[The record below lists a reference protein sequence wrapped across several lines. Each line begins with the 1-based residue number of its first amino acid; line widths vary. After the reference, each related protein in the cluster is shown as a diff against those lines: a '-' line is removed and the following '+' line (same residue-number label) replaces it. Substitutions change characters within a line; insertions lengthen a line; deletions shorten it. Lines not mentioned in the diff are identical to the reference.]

1 MTTAL
6 DQAGD
11 GFVWHPPEELREKSN
26 LHAFLKE
33 HALPDYAALLERAET
48 DPEWFWNA
56 VAQRLHFFRPYERV
70 LDTSRG
76 APFARWCVGGTTNV
90 VTSCIE
96 RFRGTPTWEK
106 EVLVWEG
113 EGGEVRRLSY
123 SRLSAQIDALAAGL
137 RREGCGRGD
146 VVGLFLPNIPEAI
159 VAFFA
164 VAKIGA
170 IALPMFSGFGAGA
183 LIDRLGDAGARFVI
197 TADGTW
203 RRGAV
208 VPLKATL
215 DEAAPALPQLSR
227 VIVARHAGTPVTMQA
242 PCDLWLDKLAVPPEG
257 PSVTEKMDAE
267 DPLMI
272 MYTSGTTGRP
282 KGTVHSHCGFAAKMA
297 LDLGLIMDVKPCD
310 RLLWLS
316 DMGWLVGPLLAVGT
330 TLHGATMLIAEGGP
344 DYPDAGRMWR
354 LVDEH
359 AISFLGLAPT
369 MARSF
374 IRNGGGGVEGYGLGS
389 LRVCASTGE
398 PWTPEAWWW
407 TFDKVCRRRV
417 PILNYSGGTEIGG
430 GILSGNVLTP
440 MKPCAFSG
448 PIPGMGADIVDAA
461 GNPVAQGEAGELVLR
476 RPSIGLTRS
485 LWKNDDER
493 YLDAY
498 WREIPGLWRQG
509 DRARIDAD
517 GTWYILGRS
526 DDTLKIAGK
535 RTGPSEIEGLL
546 SATGK
551 VAEAAAIGLPDPV
564 KGQAVG
570 CFVTLVAG
578 QGWSRELAHELEE
591 AVVAGLGAPF
601 RPRFI
606 LPVSDLPKTRNMK
619 IMRRVVRAACLDE
632 PAGDLSSLVNP
643 EVVEEIRAAARGLR
657 ERRDRENGE
666 AK

>member
-1 MTTAL
+1 
-6 DQAGD
+6 
-11 GFVWHPPEELREKSN
+11 
-26 LHAFLKE
+26 
-33 HALPDYAALLERAET
+33 
-48 DPEWFWNA
+48 
-56 VAQRLHFFRPYERV
+56 
-70 LDTSRG
+70 
-76 APFARWCVGGTTNV
+76 
-90 VTSCIE
+90 
-96 RFRGTPTWEK
+96 
-106 EVLVWEG
+106 
-113 EGGEVRRLSY
+113 
-123 SRLSAQIDALAAGL
+123 
-137 RREGCGRGD
+137 
-146 VVGLFLPNIPEAI
+146 
-159 VAFFA
+159 
-164 VAKIGA
+164 
-170 IALPMFSGFGAGA
+170 
-183 LIDRLGDAGARFVI
+183 
-197 TADGTW
+197 
-203 RRGAV
+203 
-208 VPLKATL
+208 
-215 DEAAPALPQLSR
+215 
-227 VIVARHAGTPVTMQA
+227 
-242 PCDLWLDKLAVPPEG
+242 
-257 PSVTEKMDAE
+257 
-267 DPLMI
+267 
-272 MYTSGTTGRP
+272 
-282 KGTVHSHCGFAAKMA
+282 
-297 LDLGLIMDVKPCD
+297 
-310 RLLWLS
+310 
-316 DMGWLVGPLLAVGT
+316 
-330 TLHGATMLIAEGGP
+330 
-344 DYPDAGRMWR
+344 
-354 LVDEH
+354 
-359 AISFLGLAPT
+359 
-369 MARSF
+369 
-374 IRNGGGGVEGYGLGS
+374 
-389 LRVCASTGE
+389 
-398 PWTPEAWWW
+398 
-407 TFDKVCRRRV
+407 
-417 PILNYSGGTEIGG
+417 
-430 GILSGNVLTP
+430 

-632 PAGDLSSLVNP
+632 PAGDLSSLANP